1 MNSNNE
7 NKSAEVVTTKGHIRP
22 ITDAQTRV
30 LLYIS
35 RHIDEKRY
43 PPSYRD
49 ISQEL
54 DFASTN
60 AVTNHLQALEHK
72 GFIKTERGK
81 ARALVL
87 TDKAFSHITA
97 CKKKKTS

>member
-1 MNSNNE
+1 MNNNSNQ
-7 NKSAEVVTTKGHIRP
+7 KSAEAVKAKGNIRP
-22 ITDAQTRV
+22 ITEAQTRV

-35 RHIDEKRY
+35 THIDEKKY

-49 ISQEL
+49 ISAHLE
-54 DFASTN
+54 FASTN
-60 AVTNHLQALEHK
+60 AVTNHLDALEKK

-87 TDKAFSHITA
+87 TDKAASHIKS
-97 CKKKKTS
+97 CKKAKTN